1 MLDPKARLTGK
12 IKEWRVNIPLF
23 AHDVLR
29 MELDE
34 QQASILQCLVKD
46 DARVSVKSGHGTG
59 KTTSFMVAIYWFL
72 LTRKRCKI
80 GCTAPTSAQL
90 KDVLWSALHQGKA
103 QMSPYWASQFDINE
117 DHVYRVGAKKTA
129 FATARTSSKHRPE
142 ALQGL
147 HDENMMILADEASGV
162 YDEVFETIEGALT
175 THNARFMMASNPT
188 RPTGYFYKSFQSGE
202 WDNFTLSS
210 IDCPRVKR
218 EWIAQKE
225 REYGVHSDFYRV
237 RVLGNFPKSAF
248 NQLIGTDLAEMAFK
262 QKYQPGAF
270 DYAANIIGVDPARFG
285 DDQAVIWHRQ
295 GLAAKVIWT
304 SYSCS
309 GTELGDVVDGYQKMY
324 NADYVFID
332 EGGCGASAVDR
343 TRYLNTPNII
353 PVNFGSIAMDITHF
367 KNRRM
372 EMWDYMR
379 QWLVNGGMIKEDD
392 TKQDVIDDLTAARFC
407 YGNLDSVVKILE
419 SKEDTKSELGRSPDY
434 GDGLAV
440 TFYNG
445 LTPPCK
451 NSGHTSSRVT
461 EAKQNYDWMAN

>member
-1 MLDPKARLTGK
+1 MLDSKVRLQEK
-12 IKEWRVNIPLF
+12 INEWRVNVPKF

-34 QQASILQCLVKD
+34 QQARILQCLVKD

-72 LTRKRCKI
+72 TTRKRCKI

-90 KDVLWSALHQGKA
+90 KDVLWAALHQGKG
-103 QMSPYWASQFDINE
+103 QMSPYWANQFEINE
-117 DHVYRVGAKKTA
+117 DHIFRVGAKKTA

-162 YDEVFETIEGALT
+162 YDEVFQTIEGALT
-175 THNARFMMASNPT
+175 THNARFLMASNPT
-188 RPTGYFYKSFQSGE
+188 RPNGYFYKSFQTGE
-202 WDNFTLSS
+202 WETFTLSS

-218 EWIAQKE
+218 EWIEQKK
-225 REYGVHSDFYRV
+225 REYGEQSDFYRI
-237 RVLGNFPKSAF
+237 RVLGMFPSAAF
-248 NQLIGTDLAEMAFK
+248 NQLISTELAEYAFK
-262 QKYQPGAF
+262 RKYQPGAF

-285 DDQAVIWHRQ
+285 DDLAVIWHRQ
-295 GLAAKVIWT
+295 GLAAKVLWT

-309 GTELGDVVDGYQKMY
+309 GTELGNIIDGFQKEY

-353 PVNFGSIAMDITHF
+353 PVNFGSTATDFVHY
-367 KNRRM
+367 KNKRM
-372 EMWDYMR
+372 EMWDTTR
-379 QWLVNGGMIKEDD
+379 KWIKNGGLIKEDD
-392 TKQDVIDDLTAARFC
+392 NKQKVIDDLTAARYC
-407 YGNLDSVVKILE
+407 YGNNDNIVKVLE
-419 SKEDTKSELGRSPDY
+419 SKEDAKRELLRSPDF

-445 LTPPCK
+445 LTPPCRTE
-451 NSGHTSSRVT
+451 NQPRSSRT
-461 EAKQNYDWMAN
+461 KAKQEFDI